1 MSNQVIPERLAQLD
15 RIDLDSG
22 SHHNFDNGHCAME
35 VVAWLAGLG
44 HTDAPDCAS
53 KVLRAFT
60 LSINDEWPKE
70 KRQEL
75 KPFLPRMVGT
85 GDDGKDEQRSYIA
98 LDWLIRTFTPAWLD
112 LAGLTEE
119 AQELR
124 DLRRIVDMVAAEA
137 AGPVVRK
144 AEQKASAAW
153 SAARSAAWSAAGSAA
168 ESAAESAA
176 GSAAWSAAGSAAW
189 SAAGSAAWSAAGS
202 AAESAAES
210 AAWSAAGSAAAQV
223 LKPTVDLLQASALE
237 LLDAM
242 IDPQS

>member
-15 RIDLDSG
+15 GIDLDSG
-22 SHHNFDNGHCAME
+22 SHSNFNSGHCAME

-53 KVLRAFT
+53 PVLRAFT
-60 LSINDEWPKE
+60 LSINDAWPKE

-85 GDDGKDEQRSYIA
+85 GDDGKDEQRSFLA
-98 LDWLIRTFTPAWLD
+98 LDWLIRTYTPAWLD

-124 DLRRIVDMVAAEA
+124 SLRRIVDMVAAEA

-144 AEQKASAAW
+144 AEQRA
-153 SAARSAAWSAAGSAA
+153 SAA
-168 ESAAESAA
+168 ESAAR
-176 GSAAWSAAGSAAW
+176 
-189 SAAGSAAWSAAGS
+189 S

-210 AAWSAAGSAAAQV
+210 AAWSAAWSAAEQV
-223 LKPTVDLLQASALE
+223 LKPTVDLLQASALD

-242 IDPQS
+242 IDPAVQS

>member
-15 RIDLDSG
+15 GIDLDSG
-22 SHHNFDNGHCAME
+22 SHNNFDDGHCAME

-44 HTDAPDCAS
+44 HTDAPNCAS
-53 KVLRAFT
+53 EVLRAFT
-60 LSINDEWPKE
+60 ISINDAWPKE

-85 GDDGKDEQRSYIA
+85 ADDGKDKQRSYLA
-98 LDWLIRTFTPAWLD
+98 LDWLIRTYTPAWLD
-112 LAGLTEE
+112 LAGLAEE

-144 AEQKASAAW
+144 VEQKASAAW
-153 SAARSAAWSAAGSAA
+153 SAAGSAARSAAGSAARSAAWSAA
-168 ESAAESAA
+168 ESAARSAA
-176 GSAAWSAAGSAAW
+176 RSAAD
-189 SAAGSAAWSAAGS
+189 
-202 AAESAAES
+202 
-210 AAWSAAGSAAAQV
+210 QI
-223 LKPTVDLLQASALE
+223 LKPTVDLLQGSALQ